1 MIDEPST
8 LVPSTQANTTAT
20 GSARTSFSFEY
31 AGEGEPTGANN
42 ESETAF
48 TAVRASSA
56 SSTLQPPSSSQGGT
70 PLSLQQFHQQRLAAG
85 GRSW

>member
-1 MIDEPST
+1 VPST
-8 LVPSTQANTTAT
+8 LANTAT

-31 AGEGEPTGANN
+31 SGEGRPEGAAGG
-42 ESETAF
+42 ESEAAF

-56 SSTLQPPSSSQGGT
+56 SQTLQPPSSSQGGNG
-70 PLSLQQFHQQRLAAG
+70 PSMSLQQFHQQRLAAG

>member
-1 MIDEPST
+1 MDADEPST

-31 AGEGEPTGANN
+31 AGEGEAAVEGEA
-42 ESETAF
+42 AF
-48 TAVRASSA
+48 TAVRASAASA
-56 SSTLQPPSSSQGGT
+56 TLQPHGQQPM
-70 PLSLQQFHQQRLAAG
+70 SLQQFHQQRLAAG